1 MNYKNK
7 KKKIES
13 STSRTV
19 KPSCWIA
26 RLQLRICNRYVFIVM
41 ALYKQRKKIIEVNI
55 EKLYAS
61 VVENYFNQIK
71 QERVRL
77 LRKLSAKVKNTQI
90 HYEQSKM
97 NNTSAQNHTFCYDL
111 PIAVGAAQLITIHRV
126 QGELTMAVL
135 ISICDEGCRRAVA
148 SRWPVRLQL
157 HARMECSLWIGSLLV
172 KKYAGNLLADSRCCG
187 RFFRDWQKHNDGVCF
202 PVLFEIH
209 LIHFFATSLLMIRQ
223 ISLEPY
229 LKHSFP
235 NKPQT
240 YNHVGRRY
248 GRGQKEN
255 DR

>member
-1 MNYKNK
+1 MSRSLQVVSQIICALIAGKLLMLWELTLCADELCFCPSFNQGIAPCWKLG
-7 KKKIES
+7 S
-13 STSRTV
+13 SLSLPKRSLSLAYH
-19 KPSCWIA
+19 P
-26 RLQLRICNRYVFIVM
+26 L
-41 ALYKQRKKIIEVNI
+41 QRKRTAQRVHFGVCVWLWASRVVVNPW
-55 EKLYAS
+55 S
-61 VVENYFNQIK
+61 NSWFP
-71 QERVRL
+71 L
-77 LRKLSAKVKNTQI
+77 L
-90 HYEQSKM
+90 H
-97 NNTSAQNHTFCYDL
+97 
-111 PIAVGAAQLITIHRV
+111 PVGAAQLITIHRV

-135 ISICDEGCRRAVA
+135 ISICDEGCRRDVA

-240 YNHVGRRY
+240 YNHVGWRY